1 MSLYYIHKFSSY
13 LWPFFIR
20 SSLQI
25 NAPISYPWSI
35 EISHIFG
42 SLQLL
47 IAAVVAVAAA
57 APSDLSYERDII
69 EILRQNIDH
78 NDDHSYQQS

>member
-1 MSLYYIHKFSSY
+1 MFV
-13 LWPFFIR
+13 R

-25 NAPISYPWSI
+25 SASIFYPRSVD
-35 EISHIFG
+35 ISHIFG